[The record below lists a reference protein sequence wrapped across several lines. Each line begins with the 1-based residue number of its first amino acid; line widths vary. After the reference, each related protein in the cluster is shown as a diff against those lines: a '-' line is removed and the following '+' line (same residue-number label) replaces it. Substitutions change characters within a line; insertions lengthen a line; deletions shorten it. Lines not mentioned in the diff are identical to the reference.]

1 MTGSRRRS
9 RKKWSR
15 QKGIRRGKGL
25 ILVLVLIVLAG
36 AGMGGAS
43 YYYIQVRKQAAIP
56 KPDELFARYI
66 SCLSEGSYGK
76 MYDMLD
82 DQSRHEISLED
93 FTARN
98 QNIYEGI
105 EASHIQ
111 ADIKSVEEPQEN
123 VAVVTYQMSLNTVA
137 GAVSFPNQVTF
148 VRNEEGYYHMSW
160 NDRVIF
166 PEFSKTDKVRVYTEK
181 AERGE
186 IYDRNGTLLAGRGA
200 ASLVGLVPGK
210 MSAEPASDMERL
222 SSLLGI
228 STESIEKKLGA
239 KWVKGDSLVPL
250 KTLKKVDEL
259 NLKSGEPGEEN
270 LLNRALQDELLTI
283 PGVMITDTPVR
294 SYPLGEQASHLI
306 GYVQNVTAEDL
317 EKHAGEGY
325 LTDSVIGRSGMEAL
339 FENELR
345 GTNGCTVAII
355 REDGSMNRVLAA
367 IPKQDG
373 KNITLTIDSNLQS
386 AIYQAFK
393 EDKSCSVAM
402 NPYTGE
408 VLALVSTPSY
418 DNNDFILGMSQEK
431 WTALNEDVRNPLL
444 NRFRQRFAPGS
455 SFKPI
460 TGAIGLDA
468 GTLDP
473 DRDYGE
479 EGLSWQKDESW
490 GNYHVT
496 TLHNTNPATLE
507 HAMVLS
513 DNIYFAKAALETG
526 YDAFASGLDRLG
538 FNQDLPFEIS
548 VAQSQYSN
556 TDRIETEI
564 QLADSGYGQGQ
575 ILVNPIHLASLY
587 TMFPNRGDVIKPRLV
602 HDKDMEPEVWLP
614 GAFSPEITERIENSL
629 KQVVS
634 SPEGTGRAAYREDLA
649 LAGKTGTAEIKASK
663 TDTSGTE
670 LGWFA
675 VYTADPNQPTPLL
688 LVSMAE
694 DVKHTGG
701 SGLVVRKDKTVL
713 DTYLPAAPQ

>member
-1 MTGSRRRS
+1 MTGSRKRRT
-9 RKKWSR
+9 
-15 QKGIRRGKGL
+15 RRRGRRGGKGL
-25 ILVLVLIVLAG
+25 ILALVLIVLAG

-43 YYYIQVRKQAAIP
+43 YYYIQARNQAAIP
-56 KPDELFARYI
+56 KPDELFVRYV
-66 SCLSEGSYGK
+66 SFLSQGSYGE
-76 MYDMLD
+76 MYGMLD
-82 DQSRHEISLED
+82 DQSRREISLED
-93 FTARN
+93 FVARN

-105 EASHIQ
+105 EAAHIQ

-123 VAVVTYQMSLNTVA
+123 IAVVNYQMSLDTVA

-148 VRNEEGYYHMSW
+148 VRDEEGYYHMSW

-166 PEFSKTDKVRVYTEK
+166 PEFSKTDKVRAYTEK

-210 MSAEPASDMERL
+210 MSAEPGQDMEHL

-228 STESIEKKLGA
+228 STEGIEKKLGA

-259 NLKSGEPGEEN
+259 NLKSGTPSEEN
-270 LLNRALQDELLTI
+270 LQDRALQDELLTI
-283 PGVMITDTPVR
+283 PGIMITDTPVR

-373 KNITLTIDSNLQS
+373 RNITLTIDSGLQS

-431 WTALNEDVRNPLL
+431 WDALNGDGRNPLL
-444 NRFRQRFAPGS
+444 NRFRQPAP
-455 SFKPI
+455 
-460 TGAIGLDA
+460 
-468 GTLDP
+468 
-473 DRDYGE
+473 
-479 EGLSWQKDESW
+479 W
-490 GNYHVT
+490 
-496 TLHNTNPATLE
+496 
-507 HAMVLS
+507 
-513 DNIYFAKAALETG
+513 
-526 YDAFASGLDRLG
+526 
-538 FNQDLPFEIS
+538 
-548 VAQSQYSN
+548 
-556 TDRIETEI
+556 
-564 QLADSGYGQGQ
+564 
-575 ILVNPIHLASLY
+575 
-587 TMFPNRGDVIKPRLV
+587 
-602 HDKDMEPEVWLP
+602 
-614 GAFSPEITERIENSL
+614 ER
-629 KQVVS
+629 
-634 SPEGTGRAAYREDLA
+634 A
-649 LAGKTGTAEIKASK
+649 
-663 TDTSGTE
+663 
-670 LGWFA
+670 
-675 VYTADPNQPTPLL
+675 
-688 LVSMAE
+688 
-694 DVKHTGG
+694 
-701 SGLVVRKDKTVL
+701 
-713 DTYLPAAPQ
+713 